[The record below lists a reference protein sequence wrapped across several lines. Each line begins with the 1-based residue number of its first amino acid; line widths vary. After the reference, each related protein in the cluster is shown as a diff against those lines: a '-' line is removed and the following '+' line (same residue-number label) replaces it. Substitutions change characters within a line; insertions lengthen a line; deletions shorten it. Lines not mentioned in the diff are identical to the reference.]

1 MAVFSGEGAPEWTEL
16 DVAIDVCDV
25 VPTLVT
31 FLGYD
36 PFASPNA
43 SFPLQLKATRIAA
56 GLTRRQLAAR
66 LKVHPG
72 TGASGSGMRRG
83 QLSPPRSGCERCSG
97 SRSHDPRDCLVL
109 LTDSRRVSLCLAYAA
124 YVRGA

>member
-43 SFPLQLKATRIAA
+43 SFPLQLKAARIAA
-56 GLTRRQLAAR
+56 GLTRRYLAAR
-66 LKVHPG
+66 LGVHAG
-72 TGASGSGMRRG
+72 TVAEWERGESRPVKALRQRLEAFVGAFVDE
-83 QLSPPRSGCERCSG
+83 LE
-97 SRSHDPRDCLVL
+97 
-109 LTDSRRVSLCLAYAA
+109 
-124 YVRGA
+124 